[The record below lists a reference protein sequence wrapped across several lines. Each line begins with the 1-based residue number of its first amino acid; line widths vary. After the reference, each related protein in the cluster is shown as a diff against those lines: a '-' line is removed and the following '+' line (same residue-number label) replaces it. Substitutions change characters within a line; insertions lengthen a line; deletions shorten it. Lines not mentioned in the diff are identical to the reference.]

1 MKAID
6 IDAPPERVRDVLLD
20 DATYRQRTA
29 EFMAGSYAETDW
41 REGSTVRFLDPSGS
55 GLLAHI
61 AASRHPELVDIE
73 YDGLVADGK
82 DDTESDHAREYRGSR
97 ETYRL
102 TRTPSGTH
110 LDISA
115 DMGEQYR
122 PTSMDW
128 EGAPVCGDGVPRRGA
143 VGSGSTGVEAYRLL
157 LAGVDG

>member
-1 MKAID
+1 MGTRTITKSID
-6 IDAPPERVRDVLLD
+6 IEAPPERVWDVLLD
-20 DATYRQRTA
+20 DATYRQWTA
-29 EFMAGSYAETDW
+29 EFMAGSYADTDW
-41 REGSTVRFLDPSGS
+41 QEGSTVRFLDPSGS

-115 DMGEQYR
+115 DMAEQYYDDMVAAWDR
-122 PTSMDW
+122 ALAKAKALAET
-128 EGAPVCGDGVPRRGA
+128 PRR
-143 VGSGSTGVEAYRLL
+143 
-157 LAGVDG
+157 

>member
-41 REGSTVRFLDPSGS
+41 QEGSTVRFLDPSGS

-82 DDTESDHAREYRGSR
+82 DDTASDHAREYRGSR

-110 LDISA
+110 LGISV
-115 DMGEQYR
+115 DMAERYYDDMAVAWDR
-122 PTSMDW
+122 ALAKAKALA
-128 EGAPVCGDGVPRRGA
+128 EAPRR
-143 VGSGSTGVEAYRLL
+143 
-157 LAGVDG
+157 

>member
-1 MKAID
+1 MGTRTITKSID
-6 IDAPPERVRDVLLD
+6 IEAPPERVWDVLLD
-20 DATYRQRTA
+20 DATYRQWTA

-41 REGSTVRFLDPSGS
+41 QEGSTVRFLDPSGS

-115 DMGEQYR
+115 DMAEQYYDDMVAAWDR
-122 PTSMDW
+122 ALAKAKALAET
-128 EGAPVCGDGVPRRGA
+128 PRR
-143 VGSGSTGVEAYRLL
+143 
-157 LAGVDG
+157 

>member
-1 MKAID
+1 MGTRTITKSID
-6 IDAPPERVRDVLLD
+6 IDASPERVWDVLLD
-20 DATYRQRTA
+20 DATYRQWTA

-41 REGSTVRFLDPSGS
+41 QEGSTVRFLDPSGS

-61 AASRHPELVDIE
+61 AASRHLELVDIE

-82 DDTESDHAREYRGSR
+82 DDTESGHAREYRGSR

-115 DMGEQYR
+115 DMAEQYYDDMVAAWDR
-122 PTSMDW
+122 ALAKAKALA
-128 EGAPVCGDGVPRRGA
+128 EAPRR
-143 VGSGSTGVEAYRLL
+143 
-157 LAGVDG
+157 

>member
-1 MKAID
+1 MGTRTITKSID
-6 IDAPPERVRDVLLD
+6 IDATPERVWDVLLD
-20 DATYRQRTA
+20 DATYRQWTA

-41 REGSTVRFLDPSGS
+41 QEGSTVRFLDPSGS

-115 DMGEQYR
+115 DMAEQYYDDMVAAWDR
-122 PTSMDW
+122 ALAKAKALA
-128 EGAPVCGDGVPRRGA
+128 EAPRR
-143 VGSGSTGVEAYRLL
+143 
-157 LAGVDG
+157 

>member
-1 MKAID
+1 MGTRTITKSID
-6 IDAPPERVRDVLLD
+6 IEAPPERVWDVLLD
-20 DATYRQRTA
+20 DATYRQWTA
-29 EFMAGSYAETDW
+29 EFMAGSYADTDW
-41 REGSTVRFLDPSGS
+41 QEGSTVRFLDPSGS

-115 DMGEQYR
+115 DMAEQYYDDMVAAWDR
-122 PTSMDW
+122 ALAKAKALAETS
-128 EGAPVCGDGVPRRGA
+128 RQ
-143 VGSGSTGVEAYRLL
+143 
-157 LAGVDG
+157 

>member
-1 MKAID
+1 MGTRTITKSID
-6 IDAPPERVRDVLLD
+6 IDASPERVWDVLLD
-20 DATYRQRTA
+20 DATYRQWTA

-41 REGSTVRFLDPSGS
+41 QEGSTVRFLDPSGS

-97 ETYRL
+97 EIYRL

-115 DMGEQYR
+115 DMAEQYYDDMVAAWDR
-122 PTSMDW
+122 ALAKAKSLA
-128 EGAPVCGDGVPRRGA
+128 EAPRR
-143 VGSGSTGVEAYRLL
+143 
-157 LAGVDG
+157 

>member
-1 MKAID
+1 MGTRTITKSID
-6 IDAPPERVRDVLLD
+6 IEAPPERVWDVLLD
-20 DATYRQRTA
+20 DATYRQWTA

-41 REGSTVRFLDPSGS
+41 QEGSTVRFLDPSGS

-115 DMGEQYR
+115 DMAEQYYDDMVAAWDR
-122 PTSMDW
+122 ALAKAKALA
-128 EGAPVCGDGVPRRGA
+128 EAPRR
-143 VGSGSTGVEAYRLL
+143 
-157 LAGVDG
+157 

>member
-1 MKAID
+1 MGTRTITKSID
-6 IDAPPERVRDVLLD
+6 IDATPERVWDVLLD
-20 DATYRQRTA
+20 DATYRQWTA
-29 EFMAGSYAETDW
+29 EFMAGSCAETDW
-41 REGSTVRFLDPSGS
+41 REGSTVPFLDPSGS

-115 DMGEQYR
+115 DMAEQYYDDMVAAWDR
-122 PTSMDW
+122 ALAKAKALAETS
-128 EGAPVCGDGVPRRGA
+128 RQ
-143 VGSGSTGVEAYRLL
+143 
-157 LAGVDG
+157 

>member
-1 MKAID
+1 MGTRTITKSID
-6 IDAPPERVRDVLLD
+6 IDASPERVWDVLLD
-20 DATYRQRTA
+20 DATYRQWTA

-41 REGSTVRFLDPSGS
+41 QEGSTVRFLDPSGS

-115 DMGEQYR
+115 DMAEQYYDDMVAAWDR
-122 PTSMDW
+122 ALAKAKALA
-128 EGAPVCGDGVPRRGA
+128 EAPRR
-143 VGSGSTGVEAYRLL
+143 
-157 LAGVDG
+157 

>member
-1 MKAID
+1 MGTRTITKAID
-6 IDAPPERVRDVLLD
+6 IDAPPERVWDVLLD
-20 DATYRQRTA
+20 DATYRQWTA

-41 REGSTVRFLDPSGS
+41 QEGSTVRFLDPSGS
-55 GLLAHI
+55 GLLGHI

-110 LDISA
+110 LGIAA
-115 DMGEQYR
+115 DMGEEYYDDMVAAWDR
-122 PTSMDW
+122 ALAKAKALA
-128 EGAPVCGDGVPRRGA
+128 EAPRR
-143 VGSGSTGVEAYRLL
+143 
-157 LAGVDG
+157 

>member
-1 MKAID
+1 MGTRTITKSID
-6 IDAPPERVRDVLLD
+6 IEAPPERVWDVLLD
-20 DATYRQRTA
+20 DATYRQWTA
-29 EFMAGSYAETDW
+29 EFMAGSYADTDW
-41 REGSTVRFLDPSGS
+41 QEGSTVRFLDPSGS

-115 DMGEQYR
+115 DMAEQYYDDMVAAWDR
-122 PTSMDW
+122 ALAKAKALA
-128 EGAPVCGDGVPRRGA
+128 EAPRR
-143 VGSGSTGVEAYRLL
+143 
-157 LAGVDG
+157 

>member
-1 MKAID
+1 MGTRTITKAID
-6 IDAPPERVRDVLLD
+6 IDAPPERVWDVLLD
-20 DATYRQRTA
+20 DATYRQWTA

-115 DMGEQYR
+115 DMAEQYYDDMVAAWDR
-122 PTSMDW
+122 ALTRAKALA
-128 EGAPVCGDGVPRRGA
+128 EAPRR
-143 VGSGSTGVEAYRLL
+143 
-157 LAGVDG
+157 

>member
-1 MKAID
+1 MGTRTITKAID
-6 IDAPPERVRDVLLD
+6 IDAPPERVWDVLLD
-20 DATYRQRTA
+20 DATYRQWTA

-41 REGSTVRFLDPSGS
+41 QEGSTVRFLDPSGS

-115 DMGEQYR
+115 DMAEEFYDDMVAAWDR
-122 PTSMDW
+122 ALAKAKALA
-128 EGAPVCGDGVPRRGA
+128 EAPRR
-143 VGSGSTGVEAYRLL
+143 
-157 LAGVDG
+157 

>member
-1 MKAID
+1 MGTRTITKSID
-6 IDAPPERVRDVLLD
+6 IDASPERVWDVLLD
-20 DATYRQRTA
+20 DATYRQWTA

-41 REGSTVRFLDPSGS
+41 QEGSTVRFLDPSGS

-102 TRTPSGTH
+102 SRTPSGTH

-115 DMGEQYR
+115 DMAEQYYDDMVAAWDR
-122 PTSMDW
+122 ALAKAKALA
-128 EGAPVCGDGVPRRGA
+128 EAPRR
-143 VGSGSTGVEAYRLL
+143 
-157 LAGVDG
+157 

>member
-1 MKAID
+1 MGTRTITKSID
-6 IDAPPERVRDVLLD
+6 IEAPPERVWDVLLD
-20 DATYRQRTA
+20 DATYRQWTA

-41 REGSTVRFLDPSGS
+41 QEGSAVRFLDPSGS

-61 AASRHPELVDIE
+61 AASRRPGLVDIE

-82 DDTESDHAREYRGSR
+82 DDTESDHAREYSGSR

-115 DMGEQYR
+115 DMAEQYYDDMVAAWDR
-122 PTSMDW
+122 ALAKAKALA
-128 EGAPVCGDGVPRRGA
+128 EAPRR
-143 VGSGSTGVEAYRLL
+143 
-157 LAGVDG
+157 